1 MARALATRSR
11 PWQRLGSMGGNV
23 QKWFTGLGLTG
34 LLVAMFMTRNSI
46 FQARIFQ
53 ALRATLAVAAT
64 FGVAGSATAGSFG
77 TALPRQDMAAPA
89 SADPTGEAASV
100 PGIAPSDG
108 ATLAEQMAQYSPVPP
123 RGRPVSDHDHAR
135 ETARAGEN
143 RGFDELMRSAQSRG
157 RGEYLGVEPDISR
170 NVYRFK
176 FLRSG
181 GNVVWVDVDGR
192 TGKVLAERD

>member
-1 MARALATRSR
+1 MR
-11 PWQRLGSMGGNV
+11 GNV
-23 QKWFTGLGLTG
+23 QKWFTGRA
-34 LLVAMFMTRNSI
+34 LVGNHRPMSMTRNSI
-46 FQARIFQ
+46 SSLSLAAAA
-53 ALRATLAVAAT
+53 ALALGASAA
-64 FGVAGSATAGSFG
+64 SATVPG
-77 TALPRQDMAAPA
+77 TSMSAALPAPVDHPADQRTPEGAAW
-89 SADPTGEAASV
+89 
-100 PGIAPSDG
+100 AP
-108 ATLAEQMAQYSPVPP
+108 EQLAQYSPVPP

-157 RGEYLGVEPDISR
+157 RGEYLGVEPDIGR

-192 TGKVLAERD
+192 TGRVIAERD

>member
-1 MARALATRSR
+1 MS
-11 PWQRLGSMGGNV
+11 
-23 QKWFTGLGLTG
+23 
-34 LLVAMFMTRNSI
+34 MTRNSI
-46 FQARIFQ
+46 SAPLSV
-53 ALRATLAVAAT
+53 ALLCAAVAGPA
-64 FGVAGSATAGSFG
+64 SAGSFST
-77 TALPRQDMAAPA
+77 TAVP
-89 SADPTGEAASV
+89 AASTETLPTDPIAGPLPADT
-100 PGIAPSDG
+100 PG
-108 ATLAEQMAQYSPVPP
+108 AEQIAQYSPVPP

-192 TGKVLAERD
+192 TGRVIAERD

>member
-1 MARALATRSR
+1 MS
-11 PWQRLGSMGGNV
+11 
-23 QKWFTGLGLTG
+23 
-34 LLVAMFMTRNSI
+34 MTRNSI
-46 FQARIFQ
+46 SARLLLGLLC
-53 ALRATLAVAAT
+53 AAVAGPAVAT
-64 FGVAGSATAGSFG
+64 SQVAAIAPLRDAGSVSASATAG
-77 TALPRQDMAAPA
+77 ALTIFP
-89 SADPTGEAASV
+89 SADTP
-100 PGIAPSDG
+100 P
-108 ATLAEQMAQYSPVPP
+108 AEQIAQYSPVPP

-143 RGFDELMRSAQSRG
+143 RGFEELMRSAQSRG

>member
-1 MARALATRSR
+1 MATPQPDAQACSEGVHGGW
-11 PWQRLGSMGGNV
+11 PNRL
-23 QKWFTGLGLTG
+23 LI
-34 LLVAMFMTRNSI
+34 AMSMTRNSI
-46 FQARIFQ
+46 SAFC
-53 ALRATLAVAAT
+53 LAVAAALG
-64 FGVAGSATAGSFG
+64 FAAPAIAGSFDARPQPEQAPSPFAG
-77 TALPRQDMAAPA
+77 T
-89 SADPTGEAASV
+89 SPTGLDAELD
-100 PGIAPSDG
+100 IARPHLPPSH
-108 ATLAEQMAQYSPVPP
+108 QIAQYSPVPP

-157 RGEYLGVEPDISR
+157 RGEYLGVEPDIGR

-192 TGKVLAERD
+192 TGRVIAERD

>member
-1 MARALATRSR
+1 MPHNSISPLSLAAAAALALMAPAASATV
-11 PWQRLGSMGGNV
+11 PGTSMP
-23 QKWFTGLGLTG
+23 
-34 LLVAMFMTRNSI
+34 
-46 FQARIFQ
+46 Q
-53 ALRATLAVAAT
+53 ALPTPADHPADQRTPEGAAW
-64 FGVAGSATAGSFG
+64 
-77 TALPRQDMAAPA
+77 AP
-89 SADPTGEAASV
+89 
-100 PGIAPSDG
+100 
-108 ATLAEQMAQYSPVPP
+108 EQLAQYSPVPP

-157 RGEYLGVEPDISR
+157 RGEYLGVEPDIGR

-192 TGKVLAERD
+192 TGRVIAERD

>member
-1 MARALATRSR
+1 MS
-11 PWQRLGSMGGNV
+11 
-23 QKWFTGLGLTG
+23 
-34 LLVAMFMTRNSI
+34 MTRNSI
-46 FQARIFQ
+46 SSILLAAAAAFA
-53 ALRATLAVAAT
+53 LAVPA
-64 FGVAGSATAGSFG
+64 VAMTGSAHAFPT
-77 TALPRQDMAAPA
+77 APA
-89 SADPTGEAASV
+89 EPGPEAAAGPI
-100 PGIAPSDG
+100 PGIAEGSPPPSP
-108 ATLAEQMAQYSPVPP
+108 EQLAQYSPVPP

-135 ETARAGEN
+135 DTARAGEN

-192 TGKVLAERD
+192 TGRVIAERD

>member
-1 MARALATRSR
+1 MS
-11 PWQRLGSMGGNV
+11 
-23 QKWFTGLGLTG
+23 
-34 LLVAMFMTRNSI
+34 MTRNGISLI
-46 FQARIFQ
+46 S
-53 ALRATLAVAAT
+53 LATAAAFGLAMPASAVT
-64 FGVAGSATAGSFG
+64 GSAPAFPPAPAEAGPEADPMPG
-77 TALPRQDMAAPA
+77 IVEAAPA
-89 SADPTGEAASV
+89 P
-100 PGIAPSDG
+100 
-108 ATLAEQMAQYSPVPP
+108 EQLAQYSPVPP

-192 TGKVLAERD
+192 TGRVIAERD